1 MSILREPQVELIAW
15 TGFVKPDIYPWTTDS
30 ENEGEQLIE
39 FAGRMCYQSW
49 NNPSGRTNR
58 EYIENLLK
66 QGHLSV
72 LEHAQ
77 ASFALSGISRSCSHE
92 LVRHRHFS
100 FSQLSQRY
108 VAEDEANF
116 VEPDTI
122 AADPRTHAIFLE
134 AVEAARQAYS
144 HLNDLL
150 EEKFGEVPSR
160 VERRKLARQAA
171 RAVLPNAT
179 ETRLVMTGNLRAWRH
194 FLRLRGSRH
203 AEAEIRK
210 LALII
215 HQKLVELAPGVFSDF
230 QVTTGSDG
238 VTELVTP
245 YTAD

>member
-1 MSILREPQVELIAW
+1 MAILHEPQVELIAW
-15 TGFVKPDIYPWTTDS
+15 TGFAKPEGYPWTTDS
-30 ENEGEQLIE
+30 ERDGERLIE

-49 NNPSGRTNR
+49 DNPSGRTNR
-58 EYIENLLK
+58 EYIQNLLK

-77 ASFALSGISRSCSHE
+77 ASFAISGISRSCSHE

-116 VEPDTI
+116 VEPSVI
-122 AADPRTHAIFLE
+122 ASDPRTHAIFVE
-134 AVEAARQAYS
+134 AVEAARQAYIR
-144 HLNDLL
+144 LNELL
-150 EEKFGEVPSR
+150 EEKFSHIPSR

-179 ETRLVMTGNLRAWRH
+179 ETKLVMTGNLRAWRH
-194 FLRLRGSRH
+194 FLRLRASRH

-210 LALII
+210 VALLIY
-215 HQKLVELAPGVFSDF
+215 QKLLELAPAVFSDF
-230 QVTTGSDG
+230 QVTCGADG
-238 VTELVTP
+238 VTELITP